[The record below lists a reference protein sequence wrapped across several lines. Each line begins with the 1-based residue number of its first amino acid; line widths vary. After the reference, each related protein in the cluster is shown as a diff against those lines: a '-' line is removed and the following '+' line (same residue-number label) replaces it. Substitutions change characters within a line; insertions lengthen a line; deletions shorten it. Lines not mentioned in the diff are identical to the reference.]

1 MITNASSGKENRC
14 LFVTSP
20 SIKNATAQFLRLLHR
35 FKGAPHRGVPF
46 FVRDAGS
53 CREPC
58 FLAGHRLLVCR
69 GGRLPAGSDGRTGAF
84 RSLSR
89 PASLCFRPWVSVS
102 GGAGVPGGADRLGQ
116 WCPYRDFPL
125 SCPSSGFV
133 RANGFQ
139 GKFEKI
145 PGTCNVPGIRSVCR
159 SRFILRSLCRCRGNL
174 LP

>member
-1 MITNASSGKENRC
+1 MRLNRFLTSGTISLKHY
-14 LFVTSP
+14 
-20 SIKNATAQFLRLLHR
+20 LRAFYTLLPLSCF
-35 FKGAPHRGVPF
+35 FKDNPCGVVPF
-46 FVRDAGS
+46 FVRDAGA
-53 CREPC
+53 CRQPC
-58 FLAGHRLLVCR
+58 FLAGYRLLVCR
-69 GGRLPAGSDGRTGAF
+69 GGRLPAGSDGRTWAF
-84 RSLSR
+84 RSRRR

-159 SRFILRSLCRCRGNL
+159 SRFISRSLCRCQGN
-174 LP
+174 PRP

>member
-1 MITNASSGKENRC
+1 MW
-14 LFVTSP
+14 V
-20 SIKNATAQFLRLLHR
+20 
-35 FKGAPHRGVPF
+35 VPF
-46 FVRDAGS
+46 FVRDAGA
-53 CREPC
+53 CRQPC
-58 FLAGHRLLVCR
+58 FLAGYRLLVCR
-69 GGRLPAGSDGRTGAF
+69 GGRLPAGSDGRTWAF
-84 RSLSR
+84 RSRRR

-145 PGTCNVPGIRSVCR
+145 PGTCNVPGIPFCVSESVYFAKPLPMPR
-159 SRFILRSLCRCRGNL
+159 KSSALRAAPPIRPPSTSSLAKSSGAFEGL
-174 LP
+174 HEPP